1 LIVEA
6 LVAALAGLLIG
17 SFLNVCIYRLPRD
30 LSVVMPRSFCP
41 ECEKPIAW
49 FDNIPLLSFALLG
62 GRCRHCGQSIPLRYP
77 IVEILTAAA
86 FACAI
91 WFLGVTA
98 AGLKFCVFGAIL
110 VTLVFSDLEERILP
124 DEFTLGGT
132 AAGLVFAAFVPLR
145 WSILQLLLP
154 LSAQNP
160 RVISVGDSLFSAAFC
175 SGVLWAVGAL
185 YQKIRHREGL
195 GLGDVK
201 MVAMIGAFL
210 GIEGALLTIIAASLL
225 GAIVGLFY
233 ILFTGK
239 DVSTYELPFGTF
251 LGVAALA
258 VGFWSEVILNAHD
271 RVGF

>member
-1 LIVEA
+1 LIVEV
-6 LVAALAGLLIG
+6 LIAALAGLLIG

-49 FDNIPLLSFALLG
+49 FDNIPLLSFVLLRA
-62 GRCRHCGQSIPLRYP
+62 RCRHCGQPIPLRYP
-77 IVEILTAAA
+77 IVELLTAAA

-98 AGLKFCVFGAIL
+98 AGLKFSVFGAIL
-110 VTLVFSDLEERILP
+110 ITLVFSDLEERILP

-132 AAGLVFAAFVPLR
+132 AAGLVFAAFVPIH
-145 WSILQLLLP
+145 WSILPLLLP
-154 LSAQNP
+154 VRNQ

-225 GAIVGLFY
+225 GAIVGLFF

-239 DVSTYELPFGTF
+239 DASTYELPFGTF
-251 LGVAALA
+251 LGATALL
-258 VGFWSEVILNAHD
+258 VGFWSEVIFNRYGRL
-271 RVGF
+271 GF